1 MEKMSVWL
9 EREGGRKWWDLIVLS
24 RPTKFQPPFWRENR
38 REERELMIITI
49 LPPLLRDGN
58 FALPLLASPRADFP
72 HPAKVVGR
80 RWGKILAPHHR
91 TG

>member
-9 EREGGRKWWDLIVLS
+9 EREGRRKWWDLIVLS
-24 RPTKFQPPFWRENR
+24 EPTKFQPPFWRENR

-58 FALPLLASPRADFP
+58 FTPPLPTLARADFP
-72 HPAKVVGR
+72 HPAKMVG
-80 RWGKILAPHHR
+80 
-91 TG
+91 